1 MTPAPVALVILD
13 GFGVAPPGP
22 GNAVSLAQMPV
33 FHQLWQTMPHTMLAA
48 SGPDVGLPEGQMG
61 NSEVGHLNLGAGRV
75 VPQTLVR
82 IGMAVADG
90 SLASNPAFV
99 AACDAAC
106 AGRGVLHL
114 AGLVSD
120 GGVHSHVDHL
130 RALVRAA
137 TLRGVPR
144 VAVHAFTDGR
154 DVSPHQAADLLEQLG
169 EEWSTAPARI
179 ATVMGR
185 FYAMDRDGRSER
197 TERARAALV
206 DGVGERATA
215 AAPAV
220 RASYARGLTDE
231 FLEPIVLE
239 APELC
244 IRPGDPLFTF
254 NFRPDRMRQICHA
267 LLGTVGLLA
276 TMTRY
281 DASLPG
287 PVAFDDEPLSN
298 TLAEVIARAGLA
310 QLHVAETE
318 KYPHVTYFF
327 NGRGEVPWPGEERTL
342 APSRRDVP
350 TYDFAP
356 EMSAAAVADDFA
368 TAFRSGRF
376 AFGIVN
382 IANPDM
388 VGHTGVIPA
397 VVRACEAADAALA
410 TILAAVGDVGGTAIV
425 TADHGNAEQMLES
438 DGSPHT
444 AHTTNLVP
452 LLVTRPDVT
461 LREHGR
467 LADVAP
473 TVLALLGLPQPPE
486 MSGITL
492 LGFSRV
498 HGA

>member
-13 GFGVAPPGP
+13 GLGCAPPGP
-22 GNAVSLAQMPV
+22 GNAVSLAALPV
-33 FHQLWQTMPHTMLAA
+33 FDRLRQTMPHTMLAA
-48 SGPDVGLPEGQMG
+48 SGADVGLPDGQMG

-82 IGMAVADG
+82 VASAIADG

-99 AACDAAC
+99 AACDAART
-106 AGRGVLHL
+106 GRGVLHL

-137 TLRGVPR
+137 ASRRVPQI
-144 VAVHAFTDGR
+144 AVHAFTDGR
-154 DVSPHQAADLLEQLG
+154 DVSPHQAADLLARLEL
-169 EEWSTAPARI
+169 EWRATPARI
-179 ATVMGR
+179 ATIVGR
-185 FYAMDRDGRSER
+185 FFAMDRDGRSER
-197 TERARAALV
+197 TERARAALI
-206 DGVGERATA
+206 DGIG
-215 AAPAV
+215 APAEAPEAAV
-220 RASYARGLTDE
+220 RADYARGITDE
-231 FLEPIVLE
+231 FIDPIVLGD
-239 APELC
+239 PGLRV
-244 IRPGDPLFTF
+244 RPGDPLFTF
-254 NFRPDRMRQICHA
+254 NFRPDRMRELCHA
-267 LLGTVGLLA
+267 LVGTVGLLA

-287 PVAFDDEPLSN
+287 PVAFDDSTLSEV
-298 TLAEVIARAGLA
+298 LAEVVARAGLS

-327 NGRGEVPWPGEERTL
+327 NGRREEPWPGEERIL

-350 TYDFAP
+350 TYDLAP
-356 EMSAAAVADDFA
+356 EMRAEAVSQDFA
-368 TAFRSGRF
+368 KKFRTGLF
-376 AFGIVN
+376 ALGVVN
-382 IANPDM
+382 LANPDM

-397 VVRACEAADAALA
+397 VVRACEASDAALA
-410 TILAAVGDVGGTAIV
+410 TIMAAVRDVGGTAIV
-425 TADHGNAEQMLES
+425 TADHGNAERMLED

-452 LLVTRPDVT
+452 LIVTRPDVT

-473 TVLALLGLPQPPE
+473 TVLALLGLAQPPE
-486 MSGITL
+486 MTGVSL
-492 LGFSRV
+492 L
-498 HGA
+498 

>member
-13 GFGVAPPGP
+13 GLGCAPAGP
-22 GNAVSLAQMPV
+22 GNAVSLARLPA
-33 FHQLWQTMPHTMLAA
+33 FDQLWETMPHTTLAA
-48 SGPDVGLPEGQMG
+48 SGADVGLPDGQMG

-82 IGMAVADG
+82 IADAIADG
-90 SLASNPAFV
+90 SLASNPAFL
-99 AACDAAC
+99 AACDAAR

-137 TLRGVPR
+137 TARSVPR
-144 VAVHAFTDGR
+144 IAVHAFTDGR
-154 DVSPHQAADLLEQLG
+154 DVSPHQAADLLAQL
-169 EEWSTAPARI
+169 ELEWRDTPARI
-179 ATVMGR
+179 ATVVGR

-206 DGVGERATA
+206 DGIGTPAESAEA
-215 AAPAV
+215 AV
-220 RASYARGLTDE
+220 RADYARGITDE
-231 FLEPIVLE
+231 FIDPIVLG
-239 APELC
+239 LR
-244 IRPGDPLFTF
+244 IRPGDALFTF
-254 NFRPDRMRQICHA
+254 NFRPDRMRELCHA

-281 DASLPG
+281 DDSLPG
-287 PVAFDDEPLSN
+287 PVAFDDSTLSEV
-298 TLAEVIARAGLA
+298 LAEVVARAGLA

-327 NGRGEVPWPGEERTL
+327 NGRREAPWPEEERIL

-350 TYDFAP
+350 TYDLAP
-356 EMSAAAVADDFA
+356 EMRAEAVGQDFA
-368 TAFRSGRF
+368 KNFRTGRY

-382 IANPDM
+382 LANPDM

-397 VVRACEAADAALA
+397 VVRACEASDEALA
-410 TILAAVGDVGGTAIV
+410 TIMEAVRAVGGTAIV
-425 TADHGNAEQMLES
+425 TADHGNAERMLED

-452 LLVTRPDVT
+452 LIVTRPGVT

-473 TVLALLGLPQPPE
+473 TVLALLGLEQPPE
-486 MSGITL
+486 MTGVSL
-492 LGFSRV
+492 LYALGT
-498 HGA
+498 

>member
-13 GFGVAPPGP
+13 GLGLAPPGP
-22 GNAVSLAQMPV
+22 GNAVSLAHMPE
-33 FHQLWQTMPHTMLAA
+33 LDRLRATMPHTTLAA
-48 SGPDVGLPEGQMG
+48 SGADVGLPEGQMG

-82 IGMAVADG
+82 IGKAVADG

-99 AACDAAC
+99 AACDAAA

-137 TLRGVPR
+137 VARGVPT
-144 VAVHAFTDGR
+144 VAIHAFTDGR
-154 DVSPHQAADLLEQLG
+154 DVSPHQAADLLAALEG
-169 EEWSTAPARI
+169 EWRETPARI
-179 ATVMGR
+179 ATVVGR

-197 TERARAALV
+197 TERARAAMV
-206 DGVGERATA
+206 DGIGAIAELADV
-215 AAPAV
+215 AV
-220 RASYARGLTDE
+220 RTDYVRGITDE
-231 FLEPIVLE
+231 FVDPIVLGGH
-239 APELC
+239 EL
-244 IRPGDPLFTF
+244 RVQPGDPLFTF
-254 NFRPDRMRQICHA
+254 NFRPDRMRELCHA

-281 DASLPG
+281 DNELAG
-287 PVAFDDEPLSN
+287 PVAFDDTTIPE
-298 TLAEVIARAGLA
+298 TLAEVVERAGLA

-327 NGRGEVPWPGEERTL
+327 NGRRELPWRGEARTL
-342 APSRRDVP
+342 APSRRDVA
-350 TYDFAP
+350 TYDLAP
-356 EMSAAAVADDFA
+356 EMSAAEVADDFA
-368 TAFRSGRF
+368 TAFRTGTY
-376 AFGIVN
+376 AFGVVN

-410 TILAAVGDVGGTAIV
+410 TILEAVRAVGGTAIV
-425 TADHGNAEQMLES
+425 TADHGNAERMLEH

-452 LLVTRPDVT
+452 LFVTRADVT

-473 TVLALLGLPQPPE
+473 TVLDLLGVPQPPE
-486 MSGITL
+486 MTGVTL
-492 LGFSRV
+492 LTRV
-498 HGA
+498 GT

>member
-13 GFGVAPPGP
+13 GFGLAPPGP
-22 GNAVSLAQMPV
+22 GNAVSLAHLPV
-33 FHQLWQTMPHTMLAA
+33 FEGLWQTMPHTTLAA
-48 SGPDVGLPEGQMG
+48 SGLDVGLPEGQMG
-61 NSEVGHLNLGAGRV
+61 NSEVGHLNVGAGRV

-82 IGMAVADG
+82 IGAAVADG
-90 SLASNPAFV
+90 TLASNPAFV
-99 AACDAAC
+99 AACDAAS

-137 TLRGVPR
+137 SARGVPR

-154 DVSPHQAADLLEQLG
+154 DVSPHQAADLLEELTQ
-169 EEWSTAPARI
+169 EWSATPARI
-179 ATVMGR
+179 ATVIGR
-185 FYAMDRDGRSER
+185 FYAMDRDGRTER

-206 DGVGERATA
+206 DGVGEIAVT

-231 FLEPIVLE
+231 FLEPIVLG
-239 APELC
+239 APDRC

-254 NFRPDRMRQICHA
+254 NFRPDRMREICHG
-267 LLGTVGLLA
+267 LVGTVGLLA

-281 DASLPG
+281 DATLPG
-287 PVAFDDEPLSN
+287 PVAFDDDPIAE

-310 QLHVAETE
+310 QVHVAETE

-327 NGRGEVPWPGEERTL
+327 NGRRELPWSEEERTL

-350 TYDFAP
+350 TYDLAP

-368 TAFRSGRF
+368 TAFRTGRF

-397 VVRACEAADAALA
+397 VVLACEAADAALA
-410 TILAAVGDVGGTAIV
+410 TILAAVEEAGGTAIV
-425 TADHGNAEQMLES
+425 TADHGNAEQMLET

-452 LLVTRPDVT
+452 LLVTRADVR

-473 TVLALLGLPQPPE
+473 TVLGLLGLPQPPE
-486 MSGITL
+486 MTGITL
-492 LGFSRV
+492 LG
-498 HGA
+498 GCGT

>member
-1 MTPAPVALVILD
+1 MNAGPVALVILD
-13 GFGVAPPGP
+13 GLGLAPPGP
-22 GNAVSLAQMPV
+22 GNAVSLAHLPV
-33 FHQLWQTMPHTMLAA
+33 FDELWATMPHTTLAA
-48 SGPDVGLPEGQMG
+48 SGLDVGLPEGQMG

-82 IGMAVADG
+82 IGAAVADG
-90 SLASNPAFV
+90 TLASNPAFT

-137 TLRGVPR
+137 GVRKVPR

-154 DVSPHQAADLLEQLG
+154 DVSPHQAADLLAQL
-169 EEWSTAPARI
+169 EREWEGTPAEI
-179 ATVMGR
+179 ATVIGR

-206 DGVGERATA
+206 DGAGTHVADA
-215 AAPAV
+215 AVAV
-220 RASYARGLTDE
+220 RADYARGITDE
-231 FLEPIVLE
+231 FIDPLVLGDP
-239 APELC
+239 AL
-244 IRPGDPLFTF
+244 RVQGGDPLFTF
-254 NFRPDRMRQICHA
+254 NFRPDRMRELCHA
-267 LLGTVGLLA
+267 LVGTVGLLA

-281 DASLPG
+281 DDSLPG
-287 PVAFDDEPLSN
+287 PVAFDDSTISEV
-298 TLAEVIARAGLA
+298 LAEVVARAGLA

-327 NGRGEVPWPGEERTL
+327 NGRREQPWPEEQRTL

-350 TYDFAP
+350 TYDLAP
-356 EMSAAAVADDFA
+356 EMSAQEVSKDFA
-368 TAFRSGRF
+368 ERFRTGRY
-376 AFGIVN
+376 AFGVVN
-382 IANPDM
+382 LANPDM

-397 VVRACEAADAALA
+397 VVRACEAADTALA
-410 TILAAVGDVGGTAIV
+410 TILQAVRDVGGTAIV
-425 TADHGNAEQMLES
+425 TADHGNAERMLED

-452 LLVTRPDVT
+452 LIVTRPDVT
-461 LREHGR
+461 LRAHGR

-473 TVLALLGLPQPPE
+473 TVLALLGLSQPPE
-486 MSGITL
+486 MTGVSL
-492 LGFSRV
+492 L
-498 HGA
+498 